1 MMTARLLVAVAESEV
16 ESGLSGDLARARR
29 LATILGESP
38 ETIAALSRTLIELPP
53 SLETVP
59 HIHVQLARWAVMRA
73 QLLIGVV
80 DHAGSVRSAHQLLD
94 VPHQRLR
101 RQVRRARSL
110 LHRARRSS

>member
-1 MMTARLLVAVAESEV
+1 MMTARLLIAVAESEV

-53 SLETVP
+53 GLETVP
-59 HIHVQLARWAVMRA
+59 HVRVQLARWSVMRA
-73 QLLIGVV
+73 QLLVAIVG
-80 DHAGSVRSAHQLLD
+80 HAGSVREALPLLD
-94 VPHQRLR
+94 VSHQQMW

-110 LHRARRSS
+110 LKRARRNS